1 MKHVVNDTNGYPTR
15 DSQMVSVPSAERRL
29 SGVWSHHGGR
39 SMAGTAGC
47 SKRVVTDA
55 GQATY
60 VELRDLAGKN
70 ALELN
75 TDQRSKTAIALEAIT
90 SAHQP

>member
-1 MKHVVNDTNGYPTR
+1 
-15 DSQMVSVPSAERRL
+15 
-29 SGVWSHHGGR
+29 
-39 SMAGTAGC
+39 MAGTAGC

-90 SAHQP
+90 TAHQP